1 LDCDSDYFINH
12 YILIMYKLMQC
23 LGTDKQLLSN
33 WIMVARFRDAKDVLD
48 KRNRLINQGIP
59 KDELAII
66 RYRLKG
72 NT

>member
-1 LDCDSDYFINH
+1 
-12 YILIMYKLMQC
+12 MYKLMQC
-23 LGTDKQLLSN
+23 FGDTAIIDH
-33 WIMVARFRDAKDVLD
+33 WFMVARYRKAKDVLD
-48 KRNRLINQGIP
+48 KRNRLIDKGIP